1 VKILFFIESLR
12 CGGKERR
19 LLELI
24 QYLKKN
30 TGYEMNLVLTENNV
44 QYPHVNELGVPI
56 KIIKRKYFKRDP
68 ILFFR
73 FYKIC
78 NEVKP
83 DIIHTWGSMLAFYS
97 LPVVIIKKIPHIN
110 SHITNVPLHRKKSG
124 FQYLITNLGFKFSDI
139 ILANSYSGLKSY
151 DVSGK
156 KCRVIYNGI
165 RLDRFSNLADK
176 EYVKTK
182 FNIRTPI
189 AVIMVASYAKNKN
202 YNQLIDVAEFLSDK
216 RSDIT
221 FLGVGDTEV
230 DPAEFERIKKRAE
243 KLTNIRLYP
252 KINEVESLVNTCDIG
267 LLFTYSEG
275 ISNAILEY
283 MACGKPVI
291 ANAAGGTTEI
301 ITNNKTGF
309 LLTNETTEDIARL
322 IVELADDENK
332 RHKIGQNAKLH
343 IEKHFAIDRLGQEFC
358 QLYTEV
364 AEKKGLKAG
373 K

>member
-1 VKILFFIESLR
+1 MRILFFIESLR

-24 QYLKKN
+24 QYLKEN
-30 TGYEMNLVLTENNV
+30 TGYEMILVLTENKI
-44 QYPHVNELGVPI
+44 QYPHIYELGVPI
-56 KIIKRKYFKRDP
+56 KVIKRKYLKRDP
-68 ILFFR
+68 MLFYR
-73 FYKIC
+73 FYKLC

-97 LPVVIIKKIPHIN
+97 LPFVIFKNIPHIN

-151 DVSGK
+151 GVSGK

-176 EYVKTK
+176 EIVKNK
-182 FNIRTPI
+182 FNIRTPF
-189 AVIMVASYAKNKN
+189 AVIMVATYAKNKN
-202 YNQLIDVAEFLSDK
+202 YNQLIDVAEFLSEK

-221 FLGVGDTEV
+221 FIGIGDTEI
-230 DPAEFERIKKRAE
+230 DPVEFERIKQRAE
-243 KLTNIRLYP
+243 KLMNVLIYP
-252 KINEVESLVNTCDIG
+252 KINEVESLVNACDIG
-267 LLFTYSEG
+267 VLFTYSEG

-309 LLTNETTEDIARL
+309 LLTNETAEDIARM
-322 IVELADDENK
+322 IVGLVDNEN
-332 RHKIGQNAKLH
+332 RRNKIGQNAKLH
-343 IEKHFAIDRLGQEFC
+343 IEKHFAVDRLGQEFC
-358 QLYTEV
+358 KLYTEV
-364 AEKKGLKAG
+364 AGEKG
-373 K
+373 

>member
-1 VKILFFIESLR
+1 MRILFFIESLR

-24 QYLKKN
+24 QYLKEN
-30 TGYEMNLVLTENNV
+30 TGYEMILVLTENKI
-44 QYPHVNELGVPI
+44 QYPHINELGVPI
-56 KIIKRKYFKRDP
+56 KVIKRKYLKRDP
-68 ILFFR
+68 ILFYR
-73 FYKIC
+73 FYKLC

-97 LPVVIIKKIPHIN
+97 LPFVIIKNIPHIN

-151 DVSGK
+151 GVSGK

-176 EYVKTK
+176 EIVKNK
-182 FNIRTPI
+182 FNIRTPF
-189 AVIMVASYAKNKN
+189 AVIMVATYAKNKN
-202 YNQLIDVAEFLSDK
+202 YNQLIDVAEFLSEK

-221 FLGVGDTEV
+221 FIGIGDTEI
-230 DPAEFERIKKRAE
+230 DPAEFERIKQRAE
-243 KLTNIRLYP
+243 KLTNVLIYP
-252 KINEVESLVNTCDIG
+252 KINEVESLVNACDIG
-267 LLFTYSEG
+267 VLFTYSEG

-301 ITNNKTGF
+301 ITNNNTGF
-309 LLTNETTEDIARL
+309 LLTNETVEDIARM
-322 IVELADDENK
+322 IVGLVDNEN
-332 RHKIGQNAKLH
+332 RRNKIGQNAKLH
-343 IEKHFAIDRLGQEFC
+343 IEKHFAVDRLGQEFC
-358 QLYTEV
+358 KLYTEV
-364 AEKKGLKAG
+364 AGKKG
-373 K
+373 